1 MVDLLCSEMFR
12 PSFDSL
18 YLLSKEK
25 EMREIKEI
33 CLFECDIDVKVELQK
48 ALKWAQENKNFLFE
62 PNEEE
67 EFLFVDGSCVSRECG
82 RGGDNEAH
90 ILTRLQG
97 IHIIESLIRD
107 YQDDEVDVP
116 EE

>member
-1 MVDLLCSEMFR
+1 MS
-12 PSFDSL
+12 
-18 YLLSKEK
+18 
-25 EMREIKEI
+25 EIKEI
-33 CLFECDIDVKVELQK
+33 CLFECDIDVQVELKK
-48 ALKWAQENKNFLFE
+48 ALKWAQEKQNFLFE

-67 EFLFVDGSCVSRECG
+67 EFLFVDDSCISRTCC
-82 RGGDNEAH
+82 RSDRSQT

-97 IHIIESLIRD
+97 IHLIETLIRE